1 MRKSGAKAFW
11 LSFFLTLAIL
21 LPLLGGLIFYSG
33 WQGGQARQAEKSQS
47 GVPLGG
53 PGAETDLTVL
63 VTVAAEQPGFVLVRL
78 DAQNGVLHLCPVPAE
93 SVLLAPGGTVLLAD
107 SYSSAGPA
115 RAAALLAATLNIRI
129 DKYLAV
135 TPDTLGKLWGQ
146 LEPPRVNLTGLLD
159 QEALAA
165 LGLEADP
172 VLSLPP
178 AEANAFITGLGLP
191 PARAARVR
199 AAVWDAALRQQL
211 DNLADTIPAG
221 LRKQSGSLLTDL
233 TAADFYTLENTF
245 RWLAKKQAEVQAEP
259 VAGRYDQQVQRYE
272 FGEDSIAFAKL
283 RFVPA
288 TGETAEKPLYATP
301 QPVTDPLGEGPQ
313 EVPPSPAPAAAGSG
327 TPAPQTPLPSPAPD
341 AQTAGGAA
349 PPTASVPPAGT
360 ASPQPTAS
368 PLPPTGTGR
377 QDVPA
382 PSLSLPPAPAAPAG
396 SLE

>member
-1 MRKSGAKAFW
+1 MRKSGGRAFW

-33 WQGGQARQAEKSQS
+33 WHGSRAQQAEKSQS

-53 PGAETDLTVL
+53 AGSESDVTVL
-63 VTVAAEQPGFVLVRL
+63 VTVAAEQPGFVLLRL
-78 DAQNGVLHLCPVPAE
+78 DAVNAVLHLCPVPAE

-135 TPDTLGKLWGQ
+135 TPDTLGKIWGQ

-159 QEALAA
+159 QEGLAG

-178 AEANAFITGLGLP
+178 GEASAFLGGLGLP
-191 PARAARVR
+191 PARTARLR

-211 DNLADTIPAG
+211 DDLADTLPAG
-221 LRKQSGSLLTDL
+221 LRKNSGSLLTDL

-259 VAGRYDQQVQRYE
+259 VPGRYDQQAQRYE

-283 RFVPA
+283 RFVPSS
-288 TGETAEKPLYATP
+288 GEAASRAAYATP
-301 QPVTDPLGEGPQ
+301 QPVSDPLNAGSDGGG
-313 EVPPSPAPAAAGSG
+313 AAAQPGG
-327 TPAPQTPLPSPAPD
+327 TPAPTASGAPSPEPTPGAAGTPGPEPTPG
-341 AQTAGGAA
+341 AQQAGGTAAETPA
-349 PPTASVPPAGT
+349 PPSPSPSPSRPP
-360 ASPQPTAS
+360 Q
-368 PLPPTGTGR
+368 
-377 QDVPA
+377 
-382 PSLSLPPAPAAPAG
+382 PAAPAG